1 MYIINSNLDFRGLT
15 YGNNPKMIILH
26 HAEASSCK
34 VEDIHLWHLNNGWSG
49 CGYHYFIRKDGT
61 IYKGRPDNAIG
72 AHCLSYNS
80 VSIGICMEGR
90 FNVEGMG
97 EGQYNSLKE
106 LTRYLQNK
114 YNINKIYGH
123 RELNETDCPG
133 KNFPLH
139 RIKKDCLSGSTS
151 GGSSSSANRKE
162 NSNGRTSYPGYL
174 LKYNPNSFDDNV
186 KVIQSKLQNIGYSV
200 GKCGADGYFGDGTLL
215 AVRCF
220 QRDCN
225 LMIDGIIG
233 ENTWNRIMRE

>member
-26 HAEASSCK
+26 HAEASGCSIQ
-34 VEDIHLWHLNNGWSG
+34 DIHSWHLNNGWSG
-49 CGYHYFIRKDGT
+49 CGYNYFIKKDGF

-72 AHCLSYNS
+72 AHCLSYNG

-90 FNVEGMG
+90 FNVEEMG
-97 EGQYNSLKE
+97 AAQYKSLKD
-106 LTRYLQNK
+106 LTRCLQNK
-114 YNINKIYGH
+114 YNISKIYGH
-123 RELNETDCPG
+123 RELNETECPG

-139 RIKKDCLSGSTS
+139 RIKKECLG
-151 GGSSSSANRKE
+151 GNNLIGSSSSRN
-162 NSNGRTSYPGYL
+162 YPGYL

-200 GKCGADGYFGDGTLL
+200 GRCGVDGYFGDGTLL
-215 AVRCF
+215 AVKCF

-233 ENTWNRIMRE
+233 EKTWNRIMRE